1 VLFCFWTN
9 RILFGSLLVG
19 LPRIKQ
25 CVLLAVPRAPK
36 TSVIEKSLFLARVD
50 CFGFGFV
57 LVIAPPKKDN
67 TRTTHTHTMFAVQS
81 SSICARSSS
90 SCQLKTQKTTSSKRV
105 QRCHHSA
112 VRLFCFVLFCVY
124 MRARRR
130 VLLPSERERKESK
143 FSPQ

>member
-1 VLFCFWTN
+1 MLFCFWTNN

-25 CVLLAVPRAPK
+25 VLLAVPRAPN
-36 TSVIEKSLFLARVD
+36 ARASSKNLSFWLGWTVLVL
-50 CFGFGFV
+50 V

-112 VRLFCFVLFCVY
+112 VRLFCFVLFCVCT
-124 MRARRR
+124 RARRR